1 MNSNN
6 IRSTHS
12 ERADERDGMVDLTS
26 WFDVLARYRWTF
38 LTVAGLVIA
47 LGAIYALIARPVY
60 RADIM
65 VQVEESTNT
74 TAATNRVA
82 AQISPVIEVKSAAS
96 AEIELLQS
104 RMVVGR
110 AVDNL
115 MLNVEASPRY
125 FPIVGRAIAQNNS
138 ELSRPGLFGWGGF
151 AWGSE
156 SIRVSELTVPTEMDE
171 RKITV
176 TALGNGEYRLS
187 FASDPAR
194 ANGKVGEPLTVQT
207 AYGPVNLTIS
217 KLDGRPGAQFDLRH
231 LPRLAAIARLQQQ
244 LHIMERGKQS
254 GVIGVTLEG
263 DSPQLTA
270 AILNEIGMEYVEQNV
285 RRKAAEAEK
294 SLEFLQGQMPQLRQ
308 QVEAAESRYNAMR
321 NQRGTVDLSEESKL
335 ILAQSVQI
343 QTRLQELKQKR
354 QELAMRFVGDHPSIT
369 AIDSQIDSLTAQL
382 NGVTGRIQRL
392 PDVEQNVLRLMRD
405 VKVNTELYQAL
416 LNDVQQLKLMKASKV
431 GTARLVDPASV
442 PLKPVRPNRPLIVAV
457 AVGLGVLAGLLM
469 VVVRRSLDGGLTDAD
484 EIEHQ
489 TGLTVY
495 ATIPLSQQQTRKFGG
510 AKPLPGLLALQEP
523 EDPAME
529 SLRSF
534 RTALQFALV
543 GSRNRIVVITGPAP
557 GVGKSFIAAN
567 FAAILGAG
575 GKRVALVDAD
585 LRRGGL
591 NHRFGSRRSPGLSD
605 VLLGTPLDK
614 VVQRQVAPGLDFI
627 PTGAQAPQPAD
638 MLNSPGME
646 ALIDELKSRYDVV
659 LIDSPPVLA
668 AADAG
673 ILASRAG
680 AVFLVARADVTTA
693 SELQATD
700 KAIRH
705 AGGDVKGVLF
715 NGLHVEGR
723 WYRSHYHFGK
733 YRYMNQYSAIKAR
746 RA

>member
-47 LGAIYALIARPVY
+47 LGAIYALISRPVY

-115 MLNVEASPRY
+115 MLNIEASPRY
-125 FPIVGRAIAQNNS
+125 FPIVGRAIAQRNS
-138 ELSRPGLFGWGGF
+138 ELSQPGLFGWGGF

-156 SIRVSELTVPTEMDE
+156 SIAVSELTVPAEMDE

-176 TALGNGEYRLS
+176 TALGKGEYRVA

-194 ANGKVGEPLTVQT
+194 ANGKVGEPLTVKT

-217 KLDGRPGAQFDLRH
+217 KLDGRPGTQFELRH

-308 QVEAAESRYNAMR
+308 QVEAAETRYNAMR

-369 AIDSQIDSLTAQL
+369 AIDRQIDSLTAQL

-431 GTARLVDPASV
+431 GTARLVDPANV

-484 EIEHQ
+484 EIEQQ

-627 PTGAQAPQPAD
+627 PTGTQAPQPAD

-733 YRYMNQYSAIKAR
+733 YRYMNQYGAIKAK

>member
-115 MLNVEASPRY
+115 MLNIEASPRY

-138 ELSRPGLFGWGGF
+138 ELSQPGLLGWGGF

-156 SIRVSELTVPTEMDE
+156 SIAVSELTVPAEMDE

-176 TALGNGEYRLS
+176 TALGKGDYRVS

-194 ANGKVGEPLTVQT
+194 ANGKVGEPLTVKT

-217 KLDGRPGAQFDLRH
+217 KLDGRPGAQFELRH
-231 LPRLAAIARLQQQ
+231 VPRLAAIARLQQQ

-263 DSPQLTA
+263 DSPKLTA

-354 QELAMRFVGDHPSIT
+354 QELAMRFVGDHPSIS

-431 GTARLVDPASV
+431 GTARLVDPANV

-484 EIEHQ
+484 EIEQH

-495 ATIPLSQQQTRKFGG
+495 ATIPQSQQQARKFGG

-627 PTGAQAPQPAD
+627 PTGTQAPQPAD

-733 YRYMNQYSAIKAR
+733 YRYMNQYSAIKAK

>member
-82 AQISPVIEVKSAAS
+82 AQISPIIEVKSAAS

-115 MLNVEASPRY
+115 MLNIEASPRY

-138 ELSRPGLFGWGGF
+138 ELSQPGLLGWGGF

-156 SIRVSELTVPTEMDE
+156 SIAVSELTVPAEMDE

-176 TALGNGEYRLS
+176 TALGKGDYRVS

-194 ANGKVGEPLTVQT
+194 ANGKVGEPLTVKT

-217 KLDGRPGAQFDLRH
+217 KLDGRPGAQFELRH

-369 AIDSQIDSLTAQL
+369 AIDGQIDSLTAQL

-431 GTARLVDPASV
+431 GTARLVDPANV

-484 EIEHQ
+484 EIEQH

-495 ATIPLSQQQTRKFGG
+495 ATIPQSQQQARKFGG
-510 AKPLPGLLALQEP
+510 ARPLPGLLALQEP

-627 PTGAQAPQPAD
+627 PTGTQAPQPAD

-733 YRYMNQYSAIKAR
+733 YRYMNQYSAIKAK